1 MLRDKGLL
9 GVSPLRPHLH
19 EAEHSERT
27 KVSSVGQE
35 EKPSKHRENKTH
47 LKKIRFTPSEAE
59 ELDAFLKT
67 IDTSFSE
74 FVREAVS
81 LRQSIDTPKRKK
93 TVTSPAP
100 SVDPELLFEL
110 GRIGNNIN
118 QISRSLHIIKNDH
131 DQATD
136 FSFVACLNVL
146 QEMQVELNS
155 VIGRLPEINRSEQ
168 AVERARKRALERFK
182 GVAPDDD

>member
-1 MLRDKGLL
+1 MLSDKGLL

-19 EAEHSERT
+19 EAEFSERT
-27 KVSSVGQE
+27 KMSSVDQE
-35 EKPSKHRENKTH
+35 EKPSKQRENKTH

-93 TVTSPAP
+93 IASAPPP

-118 QISRSLHIIKNDH
+118 QIARTLHLIKNDH
-131 DQATD
+131 DKVID
-136 FSFVACLNVL
+136 FSFICCLNVL
-146 QEMQVELNS
+146 HEMQTELHS
-155 VIGRLPEINRSEQ
+155 VIGQLPQINRSEQ
-168 AVERARKRALERFK
+168 AIERARKRALKQSK
-182 GVAPDDD
+182 GAISDDD